1 MKKKAVYK
9 IVYLKLIVHNSLACK
24 SSFLNLF
31 TISLLKPTEFIQFTS
46 PVFTAPYNEAVPRDR
61 LLSNYELI
69 HGKVHDENCPLKLL
83 YKVDG
88 KETMLAWV
96 GWIYYVLGVIK

>member
-1 MKKKAVYK
+1 MIIRILNDYNN
-9 IVYLKLIVHNSLACK
+9 LNS
-24 SSFLNLF
+24 
-31 TISLLKPTEFIQFTS
+31 TIFQFTS
-46 PVFTAPYNEAVPRDR
+46 PVFTAPYNESEPRDR
-61 LLSNYELI
+61 LLANYELV

-96 GWIYYVLGVIK
+96 GWICYIYKIF